1 MGKKSKCLKKDCEGF
16 EAGIHCGAKC
26 KGADCEN
33 YEGSVQLEARRAKL
47 KGASRGRSAS
57 RPRSPASLQRTSS
70 SQSSCSDGVPSSDET
85 TASAAF
91 LDLLRSAA
99 QEASSEAVEVA

>member
-1 MGKKSKCLKKDCEGF
+1 
-16 EAGIHCGAKC
+16 
-26 KGADCEN
+26 
-33 YEGSVQLEARRAKL
+33 
-47 KGASRGRSAS
+47 
-57 RPRSPASLQRTSS
+57 
-70 SQSSCSDGVPSSDET
+70 VPSSDET